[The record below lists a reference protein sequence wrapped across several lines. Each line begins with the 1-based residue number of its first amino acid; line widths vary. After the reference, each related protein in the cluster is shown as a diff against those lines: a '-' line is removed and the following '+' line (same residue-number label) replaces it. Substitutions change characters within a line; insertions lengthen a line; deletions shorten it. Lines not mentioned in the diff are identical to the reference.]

1 MEIELQRVSKTY
13 RMGETFV
20 KALREVDLLIH
31 GGEMISITGP
41 SGSGKTTLLNI
52 IGTLDRPDKGNIL
65 LEGVDI
71 TAYSESRLSDIR
83 LKKFGFIFQQ
93 FYLLPTLTSFQNVY
107 LPIKE
112 ANGYGSEGRRR
123 ATEMLEK
130 VGMKHRLKHLPS
142 QLSGGEQQRVA
153 IARALVNDPPTIL
166 ADEPTGELDSEN
178 SRMII
183 ETLREL
189 NRDLNKTVIIVTH
202 DPEISRKTKKTI
214 RMKDGKIVK

>member
-1 MEIELQRVSKTY
+1 LEIELQRVSKTY

-20 KALREVDLLIH
+20 RALREVDLLIR

-41 SGSGKTTLLNI
+41 SGSGKTTLLNV

-65 LEGVDI
+65 LDGVDI

-112 ANGYGSEGRRR
+112 AKGYSSEGRRR

-130 VGMKHRLKHLPS
+130 VGMKDRLKHLPS

-153 IARALVNDPPTIL
+153 IARALVNNPPTIL

-183 ETLREL
+183 EILREL